1 LHYPCTVETC
11 EVPLRI
17 QLCGRLAI
25 ERGRAVIAED
35 AFPARQG
42 RRLWAFLVLQRRQ
55 PAGRSDVAAAVWGDA
70 MPDAWD
76 DALSVLVSRLRSSLQ
91 PLTGPCP
98 EPAIMGGEGRYRL
111 ALPPGSVVDLERAM
125 EALHRAEGLMRQRA
139 WGAVVAE
146 AQVATEVAARGFLPG
161 ESGDW
166 VEGQRRLLAEAR
178 VHALEC
184 TVAAELARGH
194 AALAEREAEHLVAL
208 APLREAGHRLLM
220 QALVAGGNPGQAVL
234 AYHRCRRLLRQQ
246 VGVAPSVEME
256 QLYRQLMQRRE
267 PPA

>member
-1 LHYPCTVETC
+1 VETC
-11 EVPLRI
+11 EDSLRI

-25 ERGRAVIAED
+25 ERGRAAVAED

-42 RRLWAFLVLQRRQ
+42 RRLWVFLVLHRRQ

-76 DALSVLVSRLRSSLQ
+76 DALSVLVSRLRRSLR
-91 PLTGPCP
+91 PITGPCS
-98 EPAIMGGEGRYRL
+98 EPAITGGEGRYRL
-111 ALPPGSVVDLERAM
+111 VLPPGSLVDLERAM
-125 EALHRAEGLMRQRA
+125 EALHRAEGLMRQGA

-146 AQVATEVAARGFLPG
+146 AQVTTEIAARGFLSG
-161 ESGDW
+161 EGGEW

-194 AALAEREAEHLVAL
+194 AALAEREAEQLVAL

-234 AYHRCRRLLRQQ
+234 AYHRCRRLLHEQ
-246 VGVAPSVEME
+246 VGVAPSVQMHE
-256 QLYRQLMQRRE
+256 LYRQLMERRE
-267 PPA
+267 PTA

>member
-1 LHYPCTVETC
+1 METC
-11 EVPLRI
+11 DAPLRI

-25 ERGRAVIAED
+25 ERGRAVVGED

-42 RRLWAFLVLQRRQ
+42 RRLWAFLVLHRRQ

-76 DALSVLVSRLRSSLQ
+76 DALSVLVSRLRRSLR
-91 PLTGPCP
+91 PITGPCP
-98 EPAIMGGEGRYRL
+98 EPAIKGGEGRYQL
-111 ALPPGSVVDLERAM
+111 ALPPGSLIDLERAM
-125 EALHRAEGLMRQRA
+125 AALHRAEGLMRQAA

-146 AQVATEVAARGFLPG
+146 AQVTIEIAARGFLNG
-161 ESGDW
+161 EGGEW

-184 TVAAELARGH
+184 TVVAELARGH
-194 AALAEREAEHLVAL
+194 AALAEREAEQLVAL

-234 AYHRCRRLLRQQ
+234 AYHRCRRLLREQ

-256 QLYRQLMQRRE
+256 ELYRQLMRRPE
-267 PPA
+267 RTP

>member
-1 LHYPCTVETC
+1 MEICDA
-11 EVPLRI
+11 PLRV

-25 ERGRAVIAED
+25 ERGRAVVGED

-42 RRLWAFLVLQRRQ
+42 RRLWAFLVLHRRQ

-76 DALSVLVSRLRSSLQ
+76 DALSVLVSRLRRSLR
-91 PLTGPCP
+91 PITGPCP
-98 EPAIMGGEGRYRL
+98 EPAIKGGEGRYLL
-111 ALPPGSVVDLERAM
+111 ALPPGSVVDLEQAM
-125 EALHRAEGLMRQRA
+125 AALHRAEGLMRQTA

-146 AQVATEVAARGFLPG
+146 AQVTIEIAARGFLNG
-161 ESGDW
+161 EGGEW

-178 VHALEC
+178 VHALEG
-184 TVAAELARGH
+184 TVVAELARSH
-194 AALAEREAEHLVAL
+194 AALAEREAEQLVAL
-208 APLREAGHRLLM
+208 APLREASHRLLM

-234 AYHRCRRLLRQQ
+234 AYHRCRRLLREQ

-256 QLYRQLMQRRE
+256 QLYRQLMRRRE
-267 PPA
+267 PTP

>member
-1 LHYPCTVETC
+1 
-11 EVPLRI
+11 
-17 QLCGRLAI
+17 
-25 ERGRAVIAED
+25 
-35 AFPARQG
+35 
-42 RRLWAFLVLQRRQ
+42 
-55 PAGRSDVAAAVWGDA
+55 

-76 DALSVLVSRLRSSLQ
+76 DALSVLVSRLRRSLQ
-91 PLTGPCP
+91 PITGSCP
-98 EPAIMGGEGRYRL
+98 EPAITGGEGRYRL
-111 ALPPGSVVDLERAM
+111 ALPPGSLVDLERAM
-125 EALHRAEGLMRQRA
+125 AALHRAEGLMRQRA

-146 AQVATEVAARGFLPG
+146 AQVTTEIAARGFLPG

-194 AALAEREAEHLVAL
+194 AARAEREAEQLVAL

-234 AYHRCRRLLRQQ
+234 AYHRCRRLLHEQ
-246 VGVAPSVEME
+246 VGVAPSVAME
-256 QLYRQLMQRRE
+256 QLFRQLLDRRE